1 MFFKKIPNGYLVRLE
16 KGEEVI
22 ESLIKLANKE
32 KIPGGFLYG
41 LGAVEDIT
49 LGYFDVAKKDYVK
62 KGFKDKYEVSSLVGD
77 IYYFEGKA
85 GVHAHVNLSGPDF
98 NSIGGHLYKAVI
110 TGTGEFF
117 IHTTDHTLQRKKDPD
132 SGLNVLDLQNE

>member
-1 MFFKKIPNGYLVRLE
+1 MFFRKIPNGYLVRLE

-22 ESLIKLANKE
+22 ESFIKLAHEE

-41 LGAVEDIT
+41 LGAVKEVT
-49 LGYFDVAKKDYVK
+49 LGYFDVAKREYLKRD
-62 KGFKDKYEVSSLVGD
+62 FDDEYEVTSLVGD

-98 NSIGGHLYKAVI
+98 NSIGGHLYKAII
-110 TGTGEFF
+110 TATGEFF
-117 IHTTDHTLQRKKDPD
+117 IYTTDDTLKRKKDPS
-132 SGLNVLDLQNE
+132 SGLNVLDL

>member
-1 MFFKKIPNGYLVRLE
+1 MFFKKIPNGYLIRLE

-22 ESLIKLANKE
+22 ESLIKLAHRE

-41 LGAVEDIT
+41 LGAVKDVT

-62 KGFKDKYEVSSLVGD
+62 KNFSDEYEVTSLVGD
-77 IYYFEGKA
+77 IYYLEGKP

-98 NSIGGHLYKAVI
+98 KVIGGHLYRAVI
-110 TGTGEFF
+110 SATGEFF
-117 IHTTDHTLQRKKDPD
+117 IHTTDETLQRRKDPD
-132 SGLNVLDLQNE
+132 SGLNILDL